1 MEEGPEEYLEALYKL
16 TRDGKPVRTTQ
27 LAKYLNVTPASATQM
42 LKKLAAKGCVEYTP
56 YRGVTLTPEGEKR
69 GAKVTR
75 KHRLLE
81 TFLIRLLNLGKEKAH
96 QEACELEHHLSD
108 EAEEALCRILKHPDF
123 CADDNMPIPPCD
135 SPYSNC
141 EECMAAPG
149 PKTGTRN
156 KILRPLSSLPEGMSA
171 KVAFIRAGRGAL
183 QRLYD
188 MGLTP
193 GTEVQMIRTAPLK
206 GPVEVSVRGSKLAVG
221 WGLASKIFV
230 EADSHE

>member
-1 MEEGPEEYLEALYKL
+1 MNEGPEEYLEALYKL

-42 LKKLAAKGCVEYTP
+42 LKKLAGQGCVEYRP
-56 YRGVTLTPEGEKR
+56 YRGVTLTDQGELT

-81 TFLIRLLNLGKEKAH
+81 TFLIRLLNIGKEAAH
-96 QEACELEHHLSD
+96 REACELEHHLSD

-123 CADDNMPIPPCD
+123 CADDHQPIPPCN

-141 EECMAAPG
+141 EDCMAASSR
-149 PKTGTRN
+149 KMRARN
-156 KILRPLSSLPEGMSA
+156 KLLRPLSSLPEGMPA
-171 KVAFIRAGRGAL
+171 KVAFIRAGKGAL

-193 GTEVQMIRTAPLK
+193 GTKVQIVRTAPLR
-206 GPVEVSVRGSKLAVG
+206 GPVEVSVRGSRLAVG

-230 EADSHE
+230 EADSDG